1 MAIAKKTHPESL
13 RFTAPAFE
21 TALLEGAFSLAYQP
35 IVSGKDSCVV
45 GFEVLT
51 RLTLQGKEVAPNIF
65 IPHAEETGFIERL
78 TSWVFCRLATEL
90 SRTVV
95 NPFWRVHINVSPLQL
110 LESPGRER
118 LKRDIHSF
126 AAVHHHSLAIEITE
140 NRFVLSK
147 NDCEHIGILM
157 KEMAR
162 GTSDI
167 SWYLDDFGRGENFDL
182 LRLPIHGLKIDRE
195 FSTSGS
201 TGPLKTVELIARTFG
216 LDVIAEGIETHTD
229 YLRIRKAGV
238 TCFQGFLA
246 WKPLSINELKDLK

>member
-1 MAIAKKTHPESL
+1 MAISEKTHPEPL
-13 RFTAPAFE
+13 RFTSSEFE
-21 TALLEGAFSLAYQP
+21 TALREGAFSLVYQP
-35 IVSGKDSCVV
+35 IVSGSDSCVM

-51 RLTLQGKEVAPNIF
+51 RLSLRGNEVSPNVF
-65 IPHAEETGFIERL
+65 IPHAEKNGFIDRL
-78 TSWVFCRLATEL
+78 TSWIFGRLATEL
-90 SRTVV
+90 SRAVI

-110 LESPGRER
+110 LESSGRDR
-118 LKRDIHSF
+118 LKRDLRSF
-126 AAVHHHSLAIEITE
+126 VEVHHHSLAIEITE

-147 NDCEHIGILM
+147 NDCEHIGVWM
-157 KEMAR
+157 KEVGR

-167 SWYLDDFGRGENFDL
+167 SWYLDDFGRGENFDA

-201 TGPLKTVELIARTFG
+201 TSPLRTVEMIARTFG

-246 WKPLSINELKDLK
+246 WRPLSINQLKDLR